1 MAGRMMEIELEE
13 ELLNTIEDVKRI
25 EVTKRAILKKL
36 KENGKTSKLI
46 NVTKMLLGKIKA
58 ENSTLD
64 EQQQTPQKG

>member
-36 KENGKTSKLI
+36 KEHGKTSKLI

-58 ENSTLD
+58 EN